1 VTPRER
7 RKHLRRERAA
17 LDRGLRNE
25 VGLGREWVLRSVE
38 LTRRDQQ
45 LRLGA
50 NQGRRGFW
58 WR

>member
-1 VTPRER
+1 V
-7 RKHLRRERAA
+7 A
-17 LDRGLRNE
+17 LDRGLQRE
-25 VGLGREWVLRSVE
+25 AILGREWVLRSVE

-50 NQGRRGFW
+50 NRGRRGSW